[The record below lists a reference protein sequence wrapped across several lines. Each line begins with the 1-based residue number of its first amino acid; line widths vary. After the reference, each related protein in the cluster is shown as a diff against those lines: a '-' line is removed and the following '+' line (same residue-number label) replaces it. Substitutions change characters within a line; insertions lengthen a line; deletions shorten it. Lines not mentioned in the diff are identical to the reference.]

1 MKISVIVLMMLIVV
15 YSFHPDAKANDNPSK
30 PNILFIYSD
39 DHTYQAVSAYKS
51 FLSGT
56 IETPNIDRLAAEGM
70 IFENAFCTNSICTP
84 ARATILT
91 GKYSNNNGIK
101 TLDIAFDGSQQ
112 TFPKLLQKA
121 GYYTGVVGKW
131 HLKSQPTGFDYYNVL
146 PGQGAYF
153 NPDMTESGMPWFIV
167 PGGDPGVLFWRV
179 EAGKPGGYN
188 PAGMK
193 KHEGYV
199 TDIITDI
206 SLDFLKNR
214 PKDRPFL
221 LMYQHKAPHD
231 IFQYDKKHAAL
242 YKDSAIP
249 EPFNLFDDYKNRG
262 KAIKRTTQ
270 KIVMEYNGESEE
282 SEQIIF
288 DGRPIREDRILGDF
302 LNLGQLHNVLHL
314 NKSDEFDD
322 ILNLSDNDKSKN
334 QTVKSLAGSEWN
346 FSQNSE
352 NVYYKFVDDSE
363 FIVSGGAAGE
373 GMTGEYSQKGEKVFL
388 NIGEFSWKGLFD
400 GKEFTI
406 NIAVE
411 DDNYTPE
418 ERRKIA
424 YQMYIK
430 AYLRCVA
437 SIDDNIGR
445 VLKYL
450 DEEGLTDN
458 TIVIYTSDQGFFLGE
473 HGLFDKR
480 FMYDESLRI
489 PLLVR
494 YPKEIK
500 PGSVS
505 KDFAV
510 NIDFAPTFLDY
521 AGIKIP
527 NDMDGESLRPVFKDK
542 TPDDWRTDMYYR
554 YWLHRAHFNI
564 AAHYGI
570 RSDRYKLIFY
580 YGLPLDAPFAF
591 AEPTQ
596 PEWEFFDLQK
606 DPSEMNN
613 VYNDPAYIDEIKQ
626 LKIRLLELKEQYK
639 DTDEKYPELMS
650 VRQKSWD
657 K

>member
-1 MKISVIVLMMLIVV
+1 MSCAGQ
-15 YSFHPDAKANDNPSK
+15 SDNNNQER

-39 DHTYQAVSAYKS
+39 DHAVQAISAYKS

-56 IETPNIDRLAAEGM
+56 IETPNIDRLAKEGM
-70 IFENAFCTNSICTP
+70 RFENAFCTNSICTP

-101 TLDIAFDGSQQ
+101 TLDTAFDGSQQ
-112 TFPKLLQKA
+112 TFPKLLQEA
-121 GYYTGVVGKW
+121 GYYTGIVGKW

-153 NPDMTESGMPWFIV
+153 NPDMNESGMPWFIV
-167 PGGDPGVLFWRV
+167 PGADPGVKFWRV
-179 EAGKPGGYN
+179 EAGEPGGIN
-188 PAGMK
+188 PAGIK
-193 KHEGYV
+193 KYEGYV

-206 SLDFLKNR
+206 SLEFLKDR
-214 PKDRPFL
+214 PKDKPFL

-231 IFQYDKKHAAL
+231 FFQYDQKHATL
-242 YKDSAIP
+242 YRDSEIP
-249 EPFNLFDDYKNRG
+249 EPFNLSDDYINHG

-270 KIVMEYNGESEE
+270 KIYMEYPGGSDESEK
-282 SEQIIF
+282 ILM
-288 DGRPIREDRILGDF
+288 DGRPIQEDRVMADMR
-302 LNLGQLHNVLHL
+302 NLRQLHRALHL

-388 NIGEFSWKGLFD
+388 NIGEFTWEGLFD

-494 YPKEIK
+494 YPKKIK
-500 PGSVS
+500 PGSVTS
-505 KDFAV
+505 DFAV
-510 NIDFAPTFLDY
+510 NIDFAPTFLDI
-521 AGIKIP
+521 AGIEIP
-527 NDMDGESLRPVFKDK
+527 DDMDGVSLKPVLDGN
-542 TPDDWRTDMYYR
+542 TPASWRSDMYYR
-554 YWLHRAHFNI
+554 YWMHRAHFNI
-564 AAHYGI
+564 SAHYGI
-570 RSDRYKLIFY
+570 RTDRYKLIFY
-580 YGLPLDAPFAF
+580 YGLPLDASGAF
-591 AEPTQ
+591 QESTP
-596 PEWEFFDLQK
+596 PEWELFDLQN
-606 DPSEMNN
+606 DPHEMNN
-613 VYNDPAYIDEIKQ
+613 VYDDPAYAEVIKG
-626 LKIRLLELKEQYK
+626 LKSRLLELKKQYG
-639 DTDEKYPELMS
+639 DTDEKYPELMA
-650 VRQKSWD
+650 VREKSW
-657 K
+657 